1 LPALEAILLKTSLLK
16 TSPAAMTAADIQRNI
31 VAVWRIEQPR
41 LITSLSRM
49 LRDVPLAEDL
59 TQEALL
65 AALEHWPA
73 TGIPQKPG
81 AWLLAT
87 AKRRA
92 LDHLRRTKMLA
103 RKHEMIALDIEQEQ
117 QAMPDLDAAL
127 DDDIGDELLR
137 LIFTACHP
145 LLSREARAALSLR
158 MICGLTTEEI
168 ARAFLLPDAT
178 IAQRIVRAKRTLSES
193 GLAYETPRGE
203 QLSERLASVL
213 EVVYLI
219 FNEGYTAARGVDW
232 LRPQLCNEALR
243 MGRVLT
249 SIAPHEPEAHGLLAL
264 MELNASRTAARTDAA
279 GDPILM
285 LEQNRALWDQ
295 LQIRRGLQALGRAR
309 ELGGAGGFYV
319 LQAAII
325 ACHAEAGTADATDWP
340 RISGLYAELA
350 KLVRSPVI
358 ELNRA
363 VAVGMAEGPQA
374 ALSIVDR
381 LVHEPALKNYHL
393 LESVRGD
400 LLNKLG
406 RYQEASA
413 AFEAAAALAGNQRER
428 DLLSR
433 RAAEAATQS
442 I

>member
-1 LPALEAILLKTSLLK
+1 
-16 TSPAAMTAADIQRNI
+16 MTAADVHRTIL
-31 VAVWRIEQPR
+31 AVWRIEQPR

-59 TQEALL
+59 TQEALV
-65 AALEHWPA
+65 AALEHWP
-73 TGIPQKPG
+73 TSGVPEQPG
-81 AWLLAT
+81 AWLMAT

-92 LDHLRRTKMLA
+92 LDQLRRTKMLA
-103 RKHEMIALDIEQEQ
+103 RKHEMVARDIEQEQ
-117 QAMPDLDAAL
+117 LAVPDLDASL
-127 DDDIGDELLR
+127 DDDIGDEMLR

-145 LLSREARAALSLR
+145 LLSREARAALALR

-168 ARAFLLPDAT
+168 ARAFLVPDAT

-193 GLAYETPRGE
+193 GLTYETPRSGE
-203 QLSERLASVL
+203 LSGRLASVL

-243 MGRVLT
+243 IGRVLT
-249 SIAPHEPEAHGLLAL
+249 SIAPQEPEAQGLLAL

-279 GDPILM
+279 GEPILL

-295 LQIRRGLQALGRAR
+295 PQIRRGLQALARAR
-309 ELGGAGGFYV
+309 ELGGADGFYA
-319 LQAAII
+319 LQAAIV
-325 ACHAEAGTADATDWP
+325 ACHARASTADATDWP
-340 RISGLYAELA
+340 RIAGLYAELA
-350 KLVRSPVI
+350 KRVNSPVI

-374 ALSIVDR
+374 ALTIVDR

-400 LLNKLG
+400 LLQKLG
-406 RYQEASA
+406 RHGEARA
-413 AFEAAAALAGNQRER
+413 AFEAAARLAGNQREQE
-428 DLLSR
+428 LLRR
-433 RAAEAATQS
+433 RAAEAGMS
-442 I
+442 DIG

>member
-1 LPALEAILLKTSLLK
+1 MTAVDLQRAILAT
-16 TSPAAMTAADIQRNI
+16 
-31 VAVWRIEQPR
+31 WRIEQPR
-41 LITSLSRM
+41 LLTGLARM

-65 AALEHWPA
+65 AAIEHWPT
-73 TGIPQKPG
+73 TGIPEKPG
-81 AWLLAT
+81 AWLMAI

-103 RKHEMIALDIEQEQ
+103 RKHEMVALDIEQEQ
-117 QAMPDLDAAL
+117 QAMPDWDAAL

-145 LLSREARAALSLR
+145 LLSREARSALALR

-193 GLAYETPRGE
+193 GLAYETPRGDE
-203 QLSERLASVL
+203 LSVRLASVL

-219 FNEGYTAARGVDW
+219 FNEGYTAARGVSW

-243 MGRVLT
+243 IGRVLT

-279 GDPILM
+279 GEPILL

-295 LQIRRGLQALGRAR
+295 LQIRRGMQALGRAR
-309 ELGGAGGFYV
+309 ELGGVGGFYA

-325 ACHAEAGTADATDWP
+325 ACHAQAMTADQTNWP

-350 KLVRSPVI
+350 KLVRSPIV

-363 VAVGMAEGPQA
+363 VAVGMAEGPEA
-374 ALSIVDR
+374 ALIIVDG
-381 LVHEPALKNYHL
+381 LVHEPALKAYHL
-393 LESVRGD
+393 LGSVRGD
-400 LLNKLG
+400 LLQKLG
-406 RYQEASA
+406 RHAEASA
-413 AFEAAAALAGNQRER
+413 AFEAAAALAGNKREQE
-428 DLLSR
+428 LLKR
-433 RAAEAATQS
+433 RAAEAAEA
-442 I
+442 IAIRN